1 MTTSLHI
8 QIGHTAN
15 TGKSTNAKISTITGD
30 KEPKNSCWWGQ
41 GILGGGRV
49 VVGQCSG
56 RENCFSV

>member
-15 TGKSTNAKISTITGD
+15 TGKSINGKISTITGD

-49 VVGQCSG
+49 VV
-56 RENCFSV
+56 E